1 MVRWFRHN
9 AGIMAPLAM
18 GVAAWI
24 VVGTLVWWHA
34 GGEDGALPALHDH
47 SSHHPVFA
55 APPPNSSA
63 SEHCFLCHW
72 LRTLGNGF
80 GRIAQYRVAAIE
92 GRQILPVV
100 DHRTAQLAAAILPAR
115 APPA

>member
-1 MVRWFRHN
+1 MVPGRRDDGT
-9 AGIMAPLAM
+9 ATVVI
-18 GVAAWI
+18 AAWI
-24 VVGTLVWWHA
+24 VVGTFAWWHA
-34 GGEDGALPALHDH
+34 ENEDGAPQAFHDH
-47 SSHHPVFA
+47 RSHHPVFA
-55 APPPNSSA
+55 ASAPNSRP

-80 GRIAQYRVAAIE
+80 STIAQYRVAAIE
-92 GRQILPVV
+92 GRQVLHLV